1 MRPPTLWLRRLL
13 SLCPVLIG
21 LLWVAGISN
30 FRGYT
35 LDGREWAVLLAAALA
50 MHVLTTRLQRRRP
63 APVLPEGT
71 NPVKV
76 SLLAAAML
84 AALAAVFGAVLESLA
99 DHYRPSEVALPWRAT
114 WHAACTFAATYC
126 GFLQRLG
133 LGPIPRSRR

>member
-1 MRPPTLWLRRLL
+1 MRPPNLWLRRLL

-50 MHVLTTRLQRRRP
+50 LHAITTMLQRRRP

-84 AALAAVFGAVLESLA
+84 AALAAIGGAVLESVA
-99 DHYRPSEVALPWRAT
+99 DHYQPSEVALPWRAT

-126 GFLQRLG
+126 GFLQRLV
-133 LGPIPRSRR
+133 LGPIARTKR